1 MGTTT
6 IKVPVELR
14 DRISADAKAHGQ
26 TIAARLEQLISAA
39 ERKARFASV
48 RDAYARL
55 AVDDDYQAETQ
66 SWDALSADGL
76 DDA

>member
-1 MGTTT
+1 MTTTT

-39 ERKARFASV
+39 EREARFISV
-48 RDAYARL
+48 REAYARL
-55 AVDDDYQAETQ
+55 AVDDDYRAE
-66 SWDALSADGL
+66 SRAWDALSADGL
-76 DDA
+76 EDA